1 MGKWRVFINLNIV
14 SMYVLEYYN
23 GTKLI
28 ESYKYPTKALCEW
41 KKKQLLYNGTHK
53 LGTFS
58 IGKAD

>member
-1 MGKWRVFINLNIV
+1 
-14 SMYVLEYYN
+14 MYVLEYYN